1 MVTYFLQG
9 SLLTLWASTKHQVHN
24 VVFAAVPVSFNVL
37 DPCSSSGQYSS
48 AVTQQANTPV
58 SRHISAPVPG
68 GGRGGW
74 KWGKKKGVL
83 MYRMQKKM

>member
-9 SLLTLWASTKHQVHN
+9 SLLTLWASTKHQVHI
-24 VVFAAVPVSFNVL
+24 VFAAVPVSFNVL

-74 KWGKKKGVL
+74 KWGEKKGML
-83 MYRMQKKM
+83 MYRIQKKM